1 MVRRAWVLGV
11 VVAACTPPPVVE
23 MPRANP
29 VAARVEQRVL
39 VASGRPSGTFTTT
52 TASDGTI
59 RLEYAELQNGRGSKI
74 SATLALAPDW
84 TLASYRASGTHL
96 LGSPLSATFER
107 TGDVARWDS
116 PEERGQ
122 RQVAGPAL
130 FVPIGDLPIDW
141 LIVPAALKAGGV
153 LPLLPGGEARVK
165 QVAELDVAANGD
177 TQHLVGY
184 VIDGLGL
191 EPRYTWFRPD
201 GSWFGTAHLWTS
213 VVPAGW
219 ETAVEPLLAKQD
231 ELERARDAKLA
242 MLHATRPVTGFALT
256 NARVLDVEKGTWAQG
271 QTVLV
276 LGDTIKAVGPTGKVK
291 IPAGVDTVAVD
302 GLGVM
307 PGLID
312 MHTHLTAA
320 DGLLDIAAGV
330 TTVRDLGNDPDR
342 LDDLKKRFDA
352 GSAIGPHVVRLGFIE
367 GRGVKAAGSKVTAE
381 TPDEAKAAVEEFAKR
396 GYEGIKIYNSVRP
409 ELVPLLAADAH
420 ARGMFVSG
428 HVPVHM
434 RASEVIAAGYDGIEH
449 INMLFL
455 NFFATK
461 ETDTRDTT
469 RFTLVGDKA
478 ADLALDSPQVREL
491 FEQLRQKKTVVCPT
505 LAAFEPM
512 FVGVP
517 GRVPAGL
524 EDTVARLPLATA
536 RTFMLGGLPMP
547 GATQQLYARS
557 WDKLLAMVKA
567 LWEAKVHLVV
577 GTDHINGIMLHH
589 EMELFAR
596 AGIPTRDVI
605 RMATLDAARAMK
617 LDKKLGTIAPGKRA
631 DLVIVQGDPI
641 ADLKAMRHTVFTMR
655 AGVLFKTEALY
666 AAAGVK
672 P

>member
-11 VVAACTPPPVVE
+11 VVFACAPPPAVE
-23 MPRANP
+23 LPRTRAG
-29 VAARVEQRVL
+29 VERVEQRVL
-39 VASGRPSGTFTTT
+39 VASGRPSGTLTTT
-52 TASDGTI
+52 TASDGSI
-59 RLEYAELQNGRGSKI
+59 RLDYNELQNGRGSKI
-74 SATLALAPDW
+74 AATLTLAPDW
-84 TLASYRASGTHL
+84 TLASYRANGTHL
-96 LGSPLSATFER
+96 FGTPLSATFER
-107 TGDVARWDS
+107 TGNVARWDS

-165 QVAELDVAANGD
+165 QVAELDVAAGGR

-184 VIDGLGL
+184 AIDGLGL
-191 EPRYTWFRPD
+191 EPRYTWFQAD
-201 GSWFGTAHLWTS
+201 GTWFGTTHSWMS

-219 ETAVEPLLAKQD
+219 EPAIAPLLAKQD
-231 ELERARDAKLA
+231 ELDRARDAKLA
-242 MLHATRPVTGFALT
+242 MVNATRPVIGFALT
-256 NARVLDVEKGTWAQG
+256 NARVLDVEKGTWTPG
-271 QTVLV
+271 QTVV
-276 LGDTIKAVGPTGKVK
+276 VIGDKIKAVGPTGRVR
-291 IPAGVDTVAVD
+291 IPAGVDAVAVD

-312 MHTHLTAA
+312 MHSHLSAI

-330 TTVRDLGNDPDR
+330 TTVRDVGNDPDR
-342 LDDLKKRFDA
+342 LDDLKRRFDA

-367 GRGVKAAGSKVTAE
+367 GRGEKAAGSQVTAE
-381 TPDEAKAAVEEFAKR
+381 TPEEAKAAVEQFAKR

-455 NFFATK
+455 NFFVTK
-461 ETDTRDTT
+461 DTDTRDTT

-478 ADLALDSPQVREL
+478 ADFALDSPPVREL
-491 FEQLRQKKTVVCPT
+491 VEQLRQKKTVVCPT
-505 LAAFEPM
+505 LVVFEPM

-524 EDTVARLPLATA
+524 EDTVARLPLTTA
-536 RTFMLGGLPMP
+536 RGFMLGGLPMP
-547 GATQQLYARS
+547 GSKQQLYARS
-557 WDKLLAMVKA
+557 WDKILAMVKA
-567 LWEAKVHLVV
+567 LWDAKVHLVL

-589 EMELFAR
+589 EMELFGR
-596 AGIPTRDVI
+596 AGIPNRDVV
-605 RMATLDAARAMK
+605 RMATLDAARALK
-617 LDKKLGTIAPGKRA
+617 LDKKVGTVAPGKRA

-655 AGVLFKTEALY
+655 AGVLYKTEPLY